1 MSTRPRLLELFC
13 GAGGTGVG
21 FQRAGFDVTGVD
33 IEAHP
38 DCPFPVIVA
47 DATQVLTETDF
58 LRGFDAIAGGP
69 PCQGFTSMSN
79 RWRGTG
85 GAADQHPDLIS
96 WVRMGMQASGLP
108 YVIENVT
115 GARKELRSPTLLR
128 GGMFGLG
135 VDRPRLFEASFPL
148 PKPPPVTRVAN
159 PIGVYG
165 SLDGRRLF
173 TRKDGSIQ
181 RAART
186 LEEGRAAMGID
197 WMSWDD
203 LRESIPPAYSEWVGS
218 HLMTHLN
225 AEVAA

>member
-1 MSTRPRLLELFC
+1 MKPRHLELFC

-47 DATQVLTETDF
+47 DATQILTETDF
-58 LRGFDAIAGGP
+58 LRTFDSIGGGP

-79 RWRGTG
+79 RWRGHG

-96 WVRMGMQASGLP
+96 WVRLGMEATGLP

-115 GARKELRSPTLLR
+115 GARAALRDPILLR
-128 GGMFGLG
+128 GGMFGLN
-135 VDRPRLFEASFPL
+135 VDRPRLFETNFAL
-148 PKPPPVTRVAN
+148 PKPPKAHKIAN

-165 SLDGRRLF
+165 KHHDGRRLF

-197 WMSWDD
+197 WMCWDD
-203 LRESIPPAYSEWVGS
+203 LREAIPPAYSEWIGAHMMAHV
-218 HLMTHLN
+218 L
-225 AEVAA
+225 AVAA